1 MSYTWSMR
9 LVLDTNIVVS
19 GLRGPSGASAAL
31 LDRALSRVFTLLLSV
46 ALVLEYEAAAKDSEQ
61 LIASGL
67 SEAEVA
73 TVLASLCAVAEPVYC
88 WFLWRPQLRDPA
100 DEMVLETAINGVA
113 DGVVTF
119 NRRHFA
125 SAAKRFGIP
134 VLSPQQALRRI
145 SD

>member
-1 MSYTWSMR
+1 MQS
-9 LVLDTNIVVS
+9 VV
-19 GLRGPSGASAAL
+19 GVVGSAGCSIAN
-31 LDRALSRVFTLLLSV
+31 DVINSV
-46 ALVLEYEAAAKDSEQ
+46 ALALEYEAAAKDSEQ

-67 SEAEVA
+67 SEAEVT
-73 TVLASLCAVAEPVYC
+73 TVLASLCAGAEPVYC

-119 NRRHFA
+119 NRRHFE